1 MSLRSLWTVRQAA
14 GEPLAVVRVRQ
25 LTTACI
31 GPQDA
36 WGRKNATQPVTI
48 SAELHFSRAFDA
60 AAAADN
66 VTAGDTV
73 HYGQLS
79 KLILACVERSNEHA
93 AATASASASASGGA
107 SVDLRVLLEM
117 IWIVLTGRNV
127 NGQDSAPEATP
138 LLDLAKLRYMSLT
151 VMLPKASLLG
161 EGVSLTAVNVFPPH
175 LASLSMY
182 GLALKVHRLRVP
194 TLIGVNA
201 NERQAK
207 QFVVADVEIDRF
219 DYYPDL
225 YCELERLVVKV
236 SFLWSCLCPF
246 LVLLI
251 LLLLHLLQHLLQ
263 QQGIFALCSIDSIST
278 CLLPCLLC
286 DFIVL
291 IISNQAMETSRFET
305 LEALGSHLSRTL
317 QLGFKP
323 DPKDLVPGD
332 EGWQIKLSMEK
343 PTAVPFAECPVVEMR
358 AGSKP

>member
-1 MSLRSLWTVRQAA
+1 MSLRSLWTVRHAA

-79 KLILACVERSNEHA
+79 KLILACAERSNEHA
-93 AATASASASASGGA
+93 AASGA

-127 NGQDSAPEATP
+127 NGQDSAPEAKP

-207 QFVVADVEIDRF
+207 QFVVVNVEIDRF

-236 SFLWSCLCPF
+236 LSMSSSFCSGSLLCP
-246 LVLLI
+246 
-251 LLLLHLLQHLLQ
+251 
-263 QQGIFALCSIDSIST
+263 S
-278 CLLPCLLC
+278 
-286 DFIVL
+286 
-291 IISNQAMETSRFET
+291 
-305 LEALGSHLSRTL
+305 LS
-317 QLGFKP
+317 
-323 DPKDLVPGD
+323 VH
-332 EGWQIKLSMEK
+332 
-343 PTAVPFAECPVVEMR
+343 
-358 AGSKP
+358 

>member
-60 AAAADN
+60 AVTGDN

-93 AATASASASASGGA
+93 ATSGA

-127 NGQDSAPEATP
+127 NGQDSAPEAKP

-175 LASLSMY
+175 LSSLSMY

-194 TLIGVNA
+194 TLIGVNT

-236 SFLWSCLCPF
+236 LSFFFFSF
-246 LVLLI
+246 
-251 LLLLHLLQHLLQ
+251 
-263 QQGIFALCSIDSIST
+263 ISS
-278 CLLPCLLC
+278 L
-286 DFIVL
+286 
-291 IISNQAMETSRFET
+291 
-305 LEALGSHLSRTL
+305 LSRPSLLYPLFVCTEYSAPGHGDVEVRDPGGPWSPPGSYPTTGL
-317 QLGFKP
+317 QARPERPGF
-323 DPKDLVPGD
+323 
-332 EGWQIKLSMEK
+332 W
-343 PTAVPFAECPVVEMR
+343 R
-358 AGSKP
+358 

>member
-93 AATASASASASGGA
+93 AASGA

-236 SFLWSCLCPF
+236 NPLCPSTSSS
-246 LVLLI
+246 
-251 LLLLHLLQHLLQ
+251 
-263 QQGIFALCSIDSIST
+263 LCSRLYAPGSMLYALPSFCHIYYFPILNNMSRPWRRRDSR
-278 CLLPCLLC
+278 L
-286 DFIVL
+286 
-291 IISNQAMETSRFET
+291 
-305 LEALGSHLSRTL
+305 
-317 QLGFKP
+317 
-323 DPKDLVPGD
+323 
-332 EGWQIKLSMEK
+332 
-343 PTAVPFAECPVVEMR
+343 
-358 AGSKP
+358 

>member
-60 AAAADN
+60 AATGDN

-93 AATASASASASGGA
+93 AASGA

-151 VMLPKASLLG
+151 VTLPKASLLG

-225 YCELERLVVKV
+225 YCELERLVVK
-236 SFLWSCLCPF
+236 
-246 LVLLI
+246 
-251 LLLLHLLQHLLQ
+251 
-263 QQGIFALCSIDSIST
+263 
-278 CLLPCLLC
+278 
-286 DFIVL
+286 
-291 IISNQAMETSRFET
+291 AMETSRFET
-305 LEALGSHLSRTL
+305 LEALGAHLARTL

-323 DPKDLVPGD
+323 DPKDLVSGD

-358 AGSKP
+358 VASTP

>member
-1 MSLRSLWTVRQAA
+1 MSLRSLWTVRHAA

-25 LTTACI
+25 LSTACI

-36 WGRKNATQPVTI
+36 WGRANAAQPVTV

-60 AAAADN
+60 AASADN

-93 AATASASASASGGA
+93 AASSQPGA

-117 IWIVLTGRNV
+117 VWIVLTGRNV
-127 NGQDSAPEATP
+127 NGQDSAPEAKP

-151 VMLPKASLLG
+151 VTLPKASLLG
-161 EGVSLTAVNVFPPH
+161 EGVSLTAANVFPPN
-175 LASLSMY
+175 LSSLSMY
-182 GLALKVHRLRVP
+182 ALALRVHRLRVP
-194 TLIGVNA
+194 ALIGVNA

-236 SFLWSCLCPF
+236 IVPVYVYVYVYFHIYVHVHVLCTCLC
-246 LVLLI
+246 
-251 LLLLHLLQHLLQ
+251 
-263 QQGIFALCSIDSIST
+263 
-278 CLLPCLLC
+278 
-286 DFIVL
+286 
-291 IISNQAMETSRFET
+291 
-305 LEALGSHLSRTL
+305 L
-317 QLGFKP
+317 QLFRSR
-323 DPKDLVPGD
+323 
-332 EGWQIKLSMEK
+332 I
-343 PTAVPFAECPVVEMR
+343 
-358 AGSKP
+358 